1 MLAHMFKHILIP
13 TDGSGL
19 AAKGVKTG
27 VRLAKAL
34 AARVSGVYVTA
45 PYVPPFIPEDA
56 VIYVPTA
63 DPREYKKAVEAQ
75 AAKALEV
82 VEREAKAAG
91 VRCETRVVSD
101 AQPWQGI
108 LKAARASKCDA
119 IVIASH
125 GRGGLGGLILGSQTS
140 RVLSHSKIPVVV
152 VR

>member
-1 MLAHMFKHILIP
+1 MFRHVLIP
-13 TDGSGL
+13 TDGSAL
-19 AAKGVKTG
+19 AIKGVKTG

-34 AARVSGVYVTA
+34 GAKVSGVYVTA
-45 PYVPPFIPEDA
+45 PYVPPILPDGA

-75 AAKALEV
+75 AAKALAL

-91 VRCETRVVSD
+91 VRCETRAVSD

-108 LKAARASKCDA
+108 LKAARACKCDA

-125 GRGGLGGLILGSQTS
+125 GRGGLGGLLLGSQTS

>member
-1 MLAHMFKHILIP
+1 M
-13 TDGSGL
+13 
-19 AAKGVKTG
+19 
-27 VRLAKAL
+27 
-34 AARVSGVYVTA
+34 SGVYVTA
-45 PYVPPFIPEDA
+45 PYVPPFLPEGA

-75 AAKALEV
+75 AAKALAA

-91 VRCETRVVSD
+91 VRCETRALSD

-108 LKAARASKCDA
+108 LKAARARKCDV

-125 GRGGLGGLILGSQTS
+125 GRGGLGGLLLGSQTS

>member
-1 MLAHMFKHILIP
+1 MFKHLLVP
-13 TDGSGL
+13 TDGSAL
-19 AAKGVKTG
+19 AVKGVKAG

-34 AARVSGVYVTA
+34 GAKVNGVYVTA
-45 PYVPPFIPEDA
+45 PYVPPILPEGA
-56 VIYVPTA
+56 AMYVPIA
-63 DPREYKKAVEAQ
+63 DPREYKKAVDAQ
-75 AAKALEV
+75 AAKALAV

-91 VRCETRVVSD
+91 VRCETRAVSD

-108 LKAARASKCDA
+108 IKAARARKCDA

-125 GRGGLGGLILGSQTS
+125 GRGGLGGLLLGSQTS

>member
-1 MLAHMFKHILIP
+1 MFRHVLIP
-13 TDGSGL
+13 TDGSAL
-19 AAKGVKTG
+19 AIKGVKTG

-34 AARVSGVYVTA
+34 GAKVSGVYVTA
-45 PYVPPFIPEDA
+45 PYVPPILPDGA

-63 DPREYKKAVEAQ
+63 DPREDKKAVEAQ
-75 AAKALEV
+75 EEKGVAV
-82 VEREAKAAG
+82 DEREAKAAG
-91 VRCETRVVSD
+91 VRCETRAVSA

-108 LKAARASKCDA
+108 LKAARACKCDA

-125 GRGGLGGLILGSQTS
+125 GRGGLGGLLLGSQTS